1 MSDTV
6 ELVLKGDQRALSRL
20 ISLLEKRDPDAAPT
34 MEALYKHT
42 GKAYCIGITG
52 PSGSGKSTLV
62 DRLAEIMRGEGLS
75 VGIIAVDPTSPY
87 SGGALLGDRIRM
99 QRHYL
104 DSGVFIRSMATRGSH
119 GGVPRIIKGVVRVLD
134 ASGKD
139 VVMVETV
146 GVGQTELSIMG
157 VADTV
162 IVTMVPEGGDVV
174 QTLKAG
180 LMEIADIYVVNKAD
194 REGAPQ
200 MVSAVTSMLKLGP
213 KEKDWTPPVV
223 ATQAHT
229 GEGVRGLYEQVK
241 EHRSFLEGTSGLQR
255 RREERRAKEF
265 LESIE
270 EELNVRLKDLLR
282 KEDKLSSILSEVER
296 GELEPY
302 VAALKVVEED
312 LSLPSRLTT
321 PLAR

>member
-1 MSDTV
+1 MSDIV
-6 ELVLKGDQRALSRL
+6 DLVLKGDQRALSRL
-20 ISLLEKRDPDAAPT
+20 ISLLEKRDSQVAPA

-42 GKAYCIGITG
+42 GKAYCIGVTG

-62 DRLAEIMRGEGLS
+62 DRLTQLMRGEGLS

-104 DSGVFIRSMATRGSH
+104 DSEVFIRSMATRNGH
-119 GGVPRIIKGVVRVLD
+119 GGLPRIIKGVVRVLD

-139 VVMVETV
+139 VVIVETV

-162 IVTMVPEGGDVV
+162 IVTLVPEGGDVI

-194 REGAPQ
+194 REGAQ
-200 MVSAVTSMLKLGP
+200 HMVTAVTSMLKMGSVE
-213 KEKDWTPPVV
+213 KEWTPPVV
-223 ATQAHT
+223 ATEAHM
-229 GEGVRGLYEQVK
+229 GKGVPGLYEQIGR
-241 EHRSFLEGTSGLQR
+241 HRSFLDGTAGLRQR
-255 RREERRAKEF
+255 REKRRAKEF

-270 EELNVRLKDLLR
+270 EELNLRVKNLIRDDGRL
-282 KEDKLSSILSEVER
+282 SAILDEVER
-296 GELEPY
+296 GVLEPY
-302 VAALKVVEED
+302 VAALKVLEED
-312 LSLPSRLTT
+312 ISLPIGLTPSR
-321 PLAR
+321 